1 MTVEKRGIGMKRK
14 KGWKYAVA
22 VIGLMLIGGVML
34 PKTMNP
40 KTTNQETINPG
51 TTNQETMNL
60 ETTPL
65 ETMSPGNE
73 TSNGTQQT
81 ENEFKE
87 ITKPE
92 ASNLEVHFIDVGQ
105 GDATLI
111 KADGQAMLIDAGE
124 NDKGTAVQLYLQKQ
138 GVDKLDYLV
147 LTHPDA
153 DHIGGADVIITK
165 FDIGT
170 VFMTDFEK
178 DGNKTYEDVINA
190 LDYKGLKYVTPEVGS
205 EYTLGNAVFTI
216 VAPNRTYNDSN
227 NSSIA
232 LVLTNGG
239 HTFLFTGDCEEEA
252 EKDILANGLD
262 IDCDIYKVG
271 HHGSS
276 TSSSEEFL
284 KAVTPDYAII
294 SCAEENSYGHPHA
307 ETLNKLRS
315 MGVQIFRTDEQGSI
329 VVTSDGTQLTWNCA
343 PSDTWQAG
351 ERRGTEAAST
361 ETAAIETI
369 EIQKTEIETAT
380 TGVASVETA
389 ATELPTIEATSIE
402 TTVTEATV
410 TEPQQN
416 DSVIGNKN
424 TKVFHKP
431 TCNYLPKEKNQVIF
445 NNREEALAAG
455 YNNPCDYCN
464 P

>member
-1 MTVEKRGIGMKRK
+1 MKRN

-22 VIGLMLIGGVML
+22 VIGLMLIGGAML
-34 PKTMNP
+34 P
-40 KTTNQETINPG
+40 
-51 TTNQETMNL
+51 
-60 ETTPL
+60 ETTLPK
-65 ETMSPGNE
+65 S
-73 TSNGTQQT
+73 GTNNRTQ
-81 ENEFKE
+81 ERDSESEE
-87 ITKPE
+87 IIRQE
-92 ASNLEVHFIDVGQ
+92 ASGLEVHFIDVGQ

-138 GVDKLDYLV
+138 GIDKLDYLV

-165 FDIGT
+165 FDIDT

-178 DGNKTYEDVINA
+178 DGSKTYEDVINA
-190 LDYKGLKYVTPEVGS
+190 LDYKGLKAVTPEVGS
-205 EYTLGNAVFTI
+205 EYSLGNAVFTI
-216 VAPNRTYNDSN
+216 AAPNKTYDDSN

-232 LVLTNGG
+232 LVLTNGA

-252 EKDILANGLD
+252 EADILANGLD

-276 TSSSEEFL
+276 TSSSGEFL
-284 KAVTPDYAII
+284 QAITPIYAII
-294 SCAEENSYGHPHA
+294 SCGEENSYGHPHA
-307 ETLNKLRS
+307 ETLNNLRS

-329 VVTSDGTQLTWNCA
+329 VVASDGTQLTWNCA

-351 ERRGTEAAST
+351 ERGGTKASAT
-361 ETAAIETI
+361 ETTA
-369 EIQKTEIETAT
+369 TEITAMEITAT
-380 TGVASVETA
+380 ES
-389 ATELPTIEATSIE
+389 
-402 TTVTEATV
+402 TVTETPAA
-410 TEPQQN
+410 EMQQN
-416 DSVIGNKN
+416 DYVIGNKN
-424 TKVFHKP
+424 SKVFHKP
-431 TCNYLPKEKNQVIF
+431 ACNHLPKEENQVIF

-455 YNNPCDYCN
+455 YDNPCDYCK

>member
-1 MTVEKRGIGMKRK
+1 MTVEMRGIRMKRN

-22 VIGLMLIGGVML
+22 VIGLMLIGGAML
-34 PKTMNP
+34 PETKNP
-40 KTTNQETINPG
+40 KTATPD
-51 TTNQETMNL
+51 TTNRESTNL
-60 ETTPL
+60 ESTNR
-65 ETMSPGNE
+65 ES
-73 TSNGTQQT
+73 
-81 ENEFKE
+81 
-87 ITKPE
+87 TKPE

-170 VFMTDFEK
+170 VFMADFEK
-178 DGNKTYEDVINA
+178 AGNQTYEDVINA
-190 LDYKGLKYVTPEVGS
+190 LAYKGLQYVTPEAGS

-239 HTFLFTGDCEEEA
+239 HRFLFTGDCEEEA
-252 EKDILANGLD
+252 ETDILENGLD

-284 KAVTPDYAII
+284 KAVTPDYGII

-351 ERRGTEAAST
+351 ERRGTEAASR
-361 ETAAIETI
+361 ETAAIETAS
-369 EIQKTEIETAT
+369 TET
-380 TGVASVETA
+380 
-389 ATELPTIEATSIE
+389 TSIE
-402 TTVTEATV
+402 TTVTEVTV
-410 TEPQQN
+410 TETQQN

-455 YNNPCDYCN
+455 YQNPCDYCN